1 MNPKNLSC
9 KSLTNPLA
17 IPPFLTG
24 TGVAYN
30 EAERVTGVRGVGP
43 DRARLKIPHQYPRK
57 TDPRSPF
64 LTGTGVAYNEAERV
78 T

>member
-1 MNPKNLSC
+1 MNPKNLSRN
-9 KSLTNPLA
+9 SLAKPLA

-24 TGVAYN
+24 
-30 EAERVTGVRGVGP
+30 RGVRGVGP

-64 LTGTGVAYNEAERV
+64 LAGTGVAYNEAERV

>member
-17 IPPFLTG
+17 IPPFLAG

-30 EAERVTGVRGVGP
+30 EAERVT
-43 DRARLKIPHQYPRK
+43 
-57 TDPRSPF
+57 
-64 LTGTGVAYNEAERV
+64 
-78 T
+78 